1 MTVQTILHYRIL
13 QQIGAGGMGEV
24 YLAEDTRL
32 ERRVAL
38 KILPAQFTQSEDR
51 LRRFV
56 QEAKTASALNHPNI
70 ITIHEIGE
78 TDGTHYIAT
87 EFITGETLRQRYRR
101 NPPTLYEAL
110 DLAMQIAG
118 ALQAAHN
125 AGIVHRDI
133 KPDNIM
139 LREDGLVKVLDFGL
153 AKLVEQS
160 SFSANSSET
169 SAPTMIQAHTAPGVV
184 MGTAS
189 YMSPE
194 QARGKPIDARSDIFS
209 LGVVLYEMIAGCK
222 PFRGD
227 TPSDVIASILMK
239 EPVPITQV
247 APNVPAELNHIIGK
261 ALRKDRDERY
271 QTVKS
276 MLADLKTLKQ
286 EMDFQER
293 LRRSSGFDQAFAMKT
308 DIIQAA
314 GGGATQILDV
324 KSSANLAAH
333 PTMSN
338 AEYLLTRVK
347 SHKVAVFTG
356 LAVLIMATVAAYFY
370 FNRKP
375 VLTSK
380 DTILLTDFINLTG
393 DVVFDGTLKQG
404 LAVQL
409 GQSPFLNLFPEAQ
422 ARQTLQL
429 MGRSP
434 DARVTA
440 EIGREI
446 CQRQGLKALIVG
458 SITPLGSHYVIAL
471 EAINA
476 QSGEAVAREQV
487 EAESKEQVLKS
498 LGQAATSLR
507 EKLGESL
514 SSIQNFDAPIEQAT
528 TPSLEALKAY
538 SLGLEQSYKGNYAA
552 AIPFYERAVAED
564 ARFALAYQGLARERL
579 NTNFSELAAEAATK
593 AFELRERTTENE
605 KFQISSF
612 YYLSVHYDLH
622 KAIEVSELWK
632 RSYPHYWKP
641 YHALSDLYLSIG
653 QYARSAEAGREA
665 VRLNPDVAA
674 TYSNLAG
681 ALVSLERH
689 EEAKEIYRQA
699 MARGF
704 DAPEYHYYLFWIAL
718 FDSDRAAMQREVD
731 WFERSSSHSHFA
743 PILKSLEAVF
753 QGRWREALTQSDR
766 AGEIAERR
774 ELKGELVWLARLDG
788 LRGAALGDCNIV
800 KQKAAQVLSS
810 SNRTE
815 DLARAALALA
825 LCGDTAQA
833 QSLTTRMAQR
843 YPKDTLLKGV
853 WLPIIQAAVELQ
865 RGNHQQAI
873 DALQTTLV
881 YDGAAVGVWPF
892 YLRGLAYLRKGAGN
906 EAATEFQKILDH
918 QSWTLSTWTPCY
930 PLAHLWLGRASAM
943 SGDTAKA
950 RKSYEEFLALWKDG
964 DADLGILQEAR
975 QEYEKLK

>member
-1 MTVQTILHYRIL
+1 MTAQTILHYRIL
-13 QQIGAGGMGEV
+13 NKIGAGGMGEI

-38 KILPAQFTQSEDR
+38 KILPEQFTQSEDR
-51 LRRFV
+51 LRRFI

-78 TDGTHYIAT
+78 TNGTHYIAT
-87 EFITGETLRQRYRR
+87 EFITGETLRQRLLR
-101 NPPTLYEAL
+101 NPLTILEAL
-110 DLAMQIAG
+110 DLAIQITG
-118 ALQAAHN
+118 ALQAAHQ
-125 AGIVHRDI
+125 AGIIHRDI

-153 AKLVEQS
+153 AKLVEPSPS
-160 SFSANSSET
+160 STPADT
-169 SAPTMIQAHTAPGVV
+169 GAPTLMQVNTAPGMV
-184 MGTAS
+184 MGTIS

-194 QARGKPIDARSDIFS
+194 QARGKPLDARSDIFS
-209 LGVVLYEMIAGCK
+209 LGVLLYEMIAGCK

-227 TPSDVIASILMK
+227 TPSDVIAALIGR
-239 EPVPITQV
+239 EPLPITQL
-247 APNVPAELNHIIGK
+247 APQIPSELNHIVNK
-261 ALRKDRDERY
+261 ALRKDKDERY
-271 QTVKS
+271 QTTKS
-276 MLADLKTLKQ
+276 MLADLKTLRQ
-286 EMDFQER
+286 EMEFEAR
-293 LRRSSGFDQAFAMKT
+293 LRRSSGTEPALAMKT
-308 DIIQAA
+308 RTIEAD
-314 GGGATQILDV
+314 GGAATQLLGAQDHADIATLPMSGAEQMVTQIKGHKRIV
-324 KSSANLAAH
+324 AMALA
-333 PTMSN
+333 
-338 AEYLLTRVK
+338 LLVIT
-347 SHKVAVFTG
+347 S
-356 LAVLIMATVAAYFY
+356 VAAYFY
-370 FNRKP
+370 LYRQP
-375 VLTSK
+375 ILTSK
-380 DTILLTDFINLTG
+380 DTILLTDFVNLTG

-440 EIGREI
+440 DVGRQI

-476 QSGEAVAREQV
+476 QSGEAVAREQI
-487 EAESKEQVLKS
+487 EAASKEQVLKA
-498 LGQAATSLR
+498 LGQAATSFR

-528 TPSLEALKAY
+528 TSSLEALKAF
-538 SLGLEQSYKGNYAA
+538 SSGLEQSYRGNYAK
-552 AIPFYERAVAED
+552 AIPLYQRAVDLD
-564 ARFALAYQGLARERL
+564 ANFALAYQGLARERL
-579 NTNFSELAAEAATK
+579 NTNFSELAAEAAIK

-612 YYLSVHYDLH
+612 YYLSVTYDLD

-632 RSYPHYWKP
+632 HSYPHYWKP

-653 QYARSAEAGREA
+653 QYARSVEAGREA

-674 TYSNLAG
+674 AYSNLAG

-689 EEAKEIYRQA
+689 QEAKEVYRQA

-704 DAPEYHYYLFWIAL
+704 DAPEYHYYLFWLAL
-718 FDSDRAAMQREVD
+718 FDNDTTVMRQEID
-731 WFERSSSHSHFA
+731 WFDKSNSHPHFA
-743 PILKSLEAVF
+743 PILKSLEAVL
-753 QGRWREALTQSDR
+753 QGRWREALAQSSR
-766 AGEIAERR
+766 AREIAAHR
-774 ELKGELVWLARLDG
+774 ELKGELVWLARQNA
-788 LRGAALGDCNIV
+788 LRGTALGDCKIAR
-800 KQKAAQVLSS
+800 QQAAQVLAS

-825 LCGDTAQA
+825 LCGEDAQA
-833 QSLTTRMAQR
+833 QLLLTRMAQR
-843 YPKDTLLKGV
+843 FPKDTLLKGL
-853 WLPIIQAAVELQ
+853 WLPTVQAAIELQ

-873 DALQTTLV
+873 DTLQTTV
-881 YDGAAVGVWPF
+881 PYDGAAAGLWPL
-892 YLRGLAYLRKGAGN
+892 YLRGLAYLRKGAGA
-906 EAATEFQKILDH
+906 EAAAEFQKMLAH
-918 QSWTLSTWTPCY
+918 QSWTLWTWTPCY
-930 PLAHLWLGRASAM
+930 PLAHLWLARALAM

-950 RKSYEEFLALWKDG
+950 RKSYEDFLALWKD
-964 DADLGILQEAR
+964 ADSDIPMIQEAK